1 MTVLCEEFCEAKWLV
16 EETAASAAA
25 AAAASTAEGNAP
37 TDTEGRGPEEA

>member
-16 EETAASAAA
+16 EEA